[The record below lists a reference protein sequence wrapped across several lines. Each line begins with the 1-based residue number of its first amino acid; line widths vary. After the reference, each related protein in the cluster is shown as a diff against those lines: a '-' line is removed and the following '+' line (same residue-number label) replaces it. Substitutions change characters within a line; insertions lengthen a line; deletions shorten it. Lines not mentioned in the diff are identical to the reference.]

1 MKKIGIVMALVL
13 GLGMSAED
21 ADAAKR
27 LGGGRTVGVQRQA
40 VTPKPS
46 SAPAQQAAPAQPT
59 SPAASPA
66 SPQTATAPA
75 AQPRPGMGRWLAPL
89 AGLAAGLGLAALF
102 GHEMGSMLTAL
113 LLGLAIVMFVAFF
126 LRRMRGPQPAAQGTG
141 YNAGAYA
148 GYGSETV
155 AAPPPSQPML
165 DDPEARRPVGRIPE
179 GFDVDGF
186 LRQAKRAF
194 IGLQMANDN
203 ADLAEIRDLT
213 TDEMYAELQQDVAVR
228 AGTKQQIDVVALDA
242 ELLEV
247 TTENDAHWASI
258 EFSGLLRESAS
269 GAASPF
275 EEVWHLRKSTGG
287 KTGWLLAGIQQLS

>member
-13 GLGMSAED
+13 GLGMSAQD
-21 ADAAKR
+21 ADAATR
-27 LGGGRTVGVQRQA
+27 LGGGRTVGAQRQA
-40 VTPKPS
+40 VMPRPS
-46 SAPAQQAAPAQPT
+46 SAPAQQA

-113 LLGLAIVMFVAFF
+113 LLGLAMVMVVAFF
-126 LRRMRGPQPAAQGTG
+126 LRRMRGPQPAVQGAG
-141 YNAGAYA
+141 YGAGAYA

-165 DDPEARRPVGRIPE
+165 DDPDARRPAGRVPE

-203 ADLAEIRDLT
+203 SDLAELRDLT
-213 TDEMYAELQQDVAVR
+213 TDEMYAELKQDVAGR
-228 AGTKQQIDVVALDA
+228 AGAKQQIDVVALDA

-275 EEVWHLRKSTGG
+275 EEVWHLRKSING